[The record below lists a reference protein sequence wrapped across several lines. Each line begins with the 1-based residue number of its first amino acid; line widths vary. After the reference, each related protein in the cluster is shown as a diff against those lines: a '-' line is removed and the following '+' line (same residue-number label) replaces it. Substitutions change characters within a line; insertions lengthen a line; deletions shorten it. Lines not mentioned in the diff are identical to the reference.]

1 VEVAQGAVRKTANY
15 HMVAQRQSDK
25 INDASGTTSP
35 SRVPLPTTMTVLN
48 GTALVQMQQRLVGK
62 TKQQG
67 GGTEERETGGGEC
80 RGPGRVPVG
89 PGCQWPKENTSMLNT
104 RSVHKLRFAPLVPS
118 KRSKQSLAN

>member
-1 VEVAQGAVRKTANY
+1 MRLAREVDQQGVALVEVAQGAVRKTANY
-15 HMVAQRQSDK
+15 HHMVAQRQSDK

-67 GGTEERETGGGEC
+67 GGG
-80 RGPGRVPVG
+80 
-89 PGCQWPKENTSMLNT
+89 
-104 RSVHKLRFAPLVPS
+104 H
-118 KRSKQSLAN
+118 